1 MSGRGDVGE
10 GNGVGLV
17 VWEEIRG
24 EGRARPQAEPVLTY
38 IAKNGYPSVVSK

>member
-17 VWEEIRG
+17 VWQEIGG
-24 EGRARPQAEPVLTY
+24 EGGARPQAEPVLTF
-38 IAKNGYPSVVSK
+38 IAKNGYPAVVSK